1 MSKILIAN
9 DHGGTERK
17 IEILKYLQEWGYEVD
32 DLGISQE
39 GAVDYPDKAAQACKL
54 FLKGGYDLGIL
65 CCGTGIGIS
74 IAANKFPG
82 IRCALPQN
90 SFAAKMSRE
99 HNNANFLAFGGR
111 VSYQDSVKDML
122 KTFLESHFEG
132 GRHQKRIDKI
142 HQLETSM

>member
-17 IEILKYLQEWGYEVD
+17 NEIVGYLTEWGYEVE
-32 DLGISQE
+32 DLGIGE
-39 GAVDYPDKAAQACKL
+39 GEAVDYPDKAAEACRR
-54 FLKGGYDLGIL
+54 FQEGGFDLGIL

-74 IAANKFPG
+74 MAANKFPG

-90 SFAAKMSRE
+90 NFAAKMSRE

-111 VSYQDSVKDML
+111 IEYKDSVKDML
-122 KTFLESHFEG
+122 KTFLESQFEG
-132 GRHQKRIDKI
+132 GRHQRRVDKI
-142 HQLETSM
+142 HQLEK